1 MNYRSGRRD
10 GRLPGIES
18 GSSELPDG
26 DTGNDSRG
34 VLRERSKDE
43 LLIPHP
49 ATWRGDISLIAMT
62 CRTW

>member
-18 GSSELPDG
+18 GSSELPGG

-34 VLRERSKDE
+34 VLRERSKNE
-43 LLIPHP
+43 SLIPHP
-49 ATWRGDISLIAMT
+49 ATWRAISH
-62 CRTW
+62 

>member
-1 MNYRSGRRD
+1 MNYRSGRD
-10 GRLPGIES
+10 GRLPAIES

-34 VLRERSKDE
+34 VLRERSKNE

-49 ATWRGDISLIAMT
+49 ATWRAISH
-62 CRTW
+62 